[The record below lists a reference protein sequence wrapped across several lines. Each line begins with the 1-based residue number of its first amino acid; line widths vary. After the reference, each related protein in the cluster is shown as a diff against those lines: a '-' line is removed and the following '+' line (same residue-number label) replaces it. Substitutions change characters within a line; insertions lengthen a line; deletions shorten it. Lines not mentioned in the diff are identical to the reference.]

1 MMRRAARLGR
11 WMKKKW
17 REEVKPAAL
26 DAMYWIRH
34 NMTNST
40 KRVVKDGEDWEEREE
55 EEEQMAQGTGMQYQ
69 EKIVAKWSQKDVS
82 ITLTCFE
89 MYECVID
96 FILHEVT
103 MGDAMEFRICRLLT
117 ENEVDG
123 SALTTAT
130 EVDLI
135 DLGFDR
141 VLCRKLFMKLKAFG
155 KDTTAERRLERLKTF
170 LRKNN
175 LMFIKHRLVDELG
188 VYDLDELPTL
198 VTNKGWVRS
207 LNLNVEDEIRF
218 KTIVREGGKSKKKKS
233 IKLNEKMYKSHS
245 LRAREDLNRALK
257 EQRASKMPAAIG
269 QQQVRLPPAVK
280 LDTTSRKGRW
290 EKTIHDA
297 VKSSAGGGVQEVA
310 LEDSLGGGGLPP
322 GYKTQQLLGIVSPR
336 KKG

>member
-1 MMRRAARLGR
+1 MFFDS
-11 WMKKKW
+11 
-17 REEVKPAAL
+17 P
-26 DAMYWIRH
+26 
-34 NMTNST
+34 
-40 KRVVKDGEDWEEREE
+40 
-55 EEEQMAQGTGMQYQ
+55 
-69 EKIVAKWSQKDVS
+69 
-82 ITLTCFE
+82 
-89 MYECVID
+89 
-96 FILHEVT
+96 
-103 MGDAMEFRICRLLT
+103 RICRLLT

-170 LRKNN
+170 LRTNN

-218 KTIVREGGKSKKKKS
+218 KTIVREYSLALVAQESSALGEEGKSKKKKS

-257 EQRASKMPAAIG
+257 EQRAARMPAASS
-269 QQQVRLPPAVK
+269 QQQVWLPPAVK

-297 VKSSAGGGVQEVA
+297 LKSSAGGGVQEVA

-322 GYKTQQLLGIVSPR
+322 GYKTQLLLGIVSPR